1 MPQCQQH
8 TSPDDANFCHVLQLS
23 GLGFFFLSLLGAVS
37 AVLAF
42 LAALYGTSAVSLFA
56 LSSVLNA
63 QNRIQ
68 HGAGR
73 NGQHPYLRQHME

>member
-1 MPQCQQH
+1 MMPV
-8 TSPDDANFCHVLQLS
+8 FCLVLQLS
-23 GLGFFFLSLLGAVS
+23 GMGFFFLSLLGAVS

-68 HGAGR
+68 PGASR
-73 NGQHPYLRQHME
+73 NGHPYLRQHTE